1 MSLWRDASL
10 SAVAAGFLVALVS
23 YAGPLLIYHQAANAM
38 GASPEA
44 FSSWVFA
51 ISLAAGLSC
60 IGMSLWLRMPIVT
73 AWSAPGTVLL
83 ISVGQSLPFAEI
95 VGAYLFTALVILA
108 IGATG
113 LFDRL
118 VALIPRAV
126 ASGMM
131 AGILFRFGTD
141 AMASLGSAPAMFAG
155 LLGAFLLLSI
165 WTPRYTVILLLGLAL
180 AMSWGVYDVP
190 VDTVSATLATPIMTW
205 PAFSIEAILSL
216 GIPLVLITLSGQFLP
231 GLAILRAHGYSVSAR
246 PLVTIASLASIPAA
260 FFGGITTALASIT
273 AALCV
278 SADAHADPRRRY
290 VAGVAAGLFFCLG
303 GAYAGSIVELLALM
317 PTAMI
322 ALLAGLALLGA
333 ILKGLSD
340 TLAGPNDIQAGLLA
354 FMITTADFS
363 LWGVNSTFWGVVVGV
378 AAVQLTRLAKRTAK
392 HAA

>member
-83 ISVGQSLPFAEI
+83 ISIGQSLPFAEI

-141 AMASLGSAPAMFAG
+141 AMASLGSAPAMFAV

-190 VDTVSATLATPIMTW
+190 VDTVSAHPRYAYHDLARLLHRSNPEPRHTLG
-205 PAFSIEAILSL
+205 SHHVE
-216 GIPLVLITLSGQFLP
+216 
-231 GLAILRAHGYSVSAR
+231 R
-246 PLVTIASLASIPAA
+246 PV
-260 FFGGITTALASIT
+260 
-273 AALCV
+273 
-278 SADAHADPRRRY
+278 
-290 VAGVAAGLFFCLG
+290 
-303 GAYAGSIVELLALM
+303 
-317 PTAMI
+317 
-322 ALLAGLALLGA
+322 LAGLSHPPRARVLGQCQALGHHRKLGLDPSRIFRRHHHCTCVDYGCPVRQPRRPRRPAPPLCGWCGGRAVLLLGWCLCRQHRGA
-333 ILKGLSD
+333 AGVDAHCHDCIAGRLGLVGSD
-340 TLAGPNDIQAGLLA
+340 P
-354 FMITTADFS
+354 
-363 LWGVNSTFWGVVVGV
+363 
-378 AAVQLTRLAKRTAK
+378 
-392 HAA
+392 